1 MLDIILD
8 KIKKIVLSRLF
19 PIALIYLFLLFLI
32 INRLF
37 VLQIVQGTTHETE
50 FEFKT
55 NKSRDLKSTRG
66 NIYDRDGNLLAY
78 NELSFSVIMDDS
90 TLIESNEQRNEI
102 IHNLIKTLDRN
113 GDQLNHEFYIELN
126 EKNQLEFTINGDEL
140 IRFKKKAYEY
150 TFDKDNKE
158 LTQEQLDATAEE
170 VFEFLR
176 YGIPRLTTMFNI
188 SDDYTIE
195 EALRIMN
202 IRFAIFQNYPKY
214 LYITIASDVSK
225 ETVAAVSEKKA
236 EFLGVYIQHETH
248 RVYNDSL
255 YFSHML
261 GYTGRISASEI
272 EQLEANGFYNYNSTD
287 VVGKSGLER
296 EYENYLNGTKGSE
309 TVTVNTAGKVVK
321 VIERIDPI
329 AGNNLH
335 LTIDRDLQI
344 SAYNLLEKKI
354 ASILISKI
362 QPNINYGTK
371 GEDAKGILIP
381 IYEVYNALINN
392 NVIEINKL
400 NNSESSE
407 LEKSVYTKYENYLKE
422 IFNKYDDL
430 LKFNSSTTNKQAQGM
445 AEYLDLFHDV
455 LFSHDIILSDNF
467 DKTDSVYLSYNINK
481 TSLSN
486 FIKHA
491 ISNNWIDLSKLDVG
505 SDYYSTEEIYYK
517 LMDYVKEILKNDMG
531 FSKNIYKDLIFS
543 YKLSGSEICLLL
555 FDQGVLEYNQDDIN
569 KLKSGSISAYNF
581 MIKQISALKI
591 TPGMLALEPC
601 SGSIVITDVN
611 TGDVLALVTYPSYDN
626 NMLANRINTD
636 YYNKLLDNKAGALN
650 NRATTERLAPGSTY
664 KMISAIAGLEEGVID
679 PNIPIRDL
687 GIFTKVTP
695 EAKCHRYPG
704 THGDVKTADAL
715 KVSCNYY
722 FYEDAYRLSTDK
734 SYKYNAD
741 LGLSKLEKY
750 ATMFGLA
757 EKTGIEIYEIEPK
770 ISDKDPIRSAIGQ
783 GSNAFAPIH
792 LSRYITTIAN
802 RGSVYNLTIINKILD
817 RDDKI
822 VFENK
827 PSLYN
832 QLDNIKNITWNTV
845 QLGIYNVA
853 NAEGGSVYNIYK
865 DFPLEIAAKTG
876 TAEISKTKPNHA
888 WFVSYAPFDNP
899 EISLVVAI
907 PNGYTSG
914 NAAELGKEIYEY
926 YYNITDLDNDSEVQ
940 PNEEILVLD

>member
-1 MLDIILD
+1 MLDNILD
-8 KIKKIVLSRLF
+8 KIKKIVLSRIF

-50 FEFKT
+50 FEFKA
-55 NKSRDLKSTRG
+55 NKSRELKSTRG
-66 NIYDRDGNLLAY
+66 NIYDRNGNLLAY

-102 IHNLIKTLDRN
+102 IHNLIKTLDKN

-126 EKNQLEFTINGDEL
+126 ENNQLEFTISGDEL

-188 SDDYTIE
+188 SEEYSIE
-195 EALRIMN
+195 EALRIMS

-214 LYITIASDVSK
+214 LYITIASNVSK

-236 EFLGVYIQHETH
+236 EFLGVHIQHETH

-261 GYTGRISASEI
+261 GYTGQISASEL
-272 EQLEANGFYNYNSTD
+272 EQLEANGFNNYSSTD
-287 VVGKSGLER
+287 LVGKSGLER
-296 EYENYLNGTKGSE
+296 EYESYLRGIKGSE

-321 VIERIDPI
+321 VIEKIDPI
-329 AGNNLH
+329 AGNNLY
-335 LTIDRDLQI
+335 LTIDRELQI
-344 SAYNLLEKKI
+344 STYNLLEKKI

-362 QPNINYGTK
+362 QPDINYGTK
-371 GEDAKGILIP
+371 GDNAKGILIP

-392 NVIEINKL
+392 NIIDINKL
-400 NNSESSE
+400 NNPESTQ
-407 LEKSVYTKYENYLKE
+407 LEKTVHSKYEKHLKD
-422 IFNKYDDL
+422 IFAQYDVF
-430 LKFNSSTTNKQAQGM
+430 LKFNNTINNKQAQSMG
-445 AEYLDLFHDV
+445 EYLDLFYNTIM
-455 LFSHDIILSDNF
+455 SHDIILNDNF
-467 DKTDSVYLSYNINK
+467 EKTDSVYLSYNANQ

-491 ISNNWIDLSKLDVG
+491 ITNNWVDLSKLDIG
-505 SDYYSTEEIYYK
+505 SDYFSTEEIYYK
-517 LMDYVKEILKNDMG
+517 LMDYVKEILKNDAN
-531 FSKNIYKDLIFS
+531 FSKKIYKDLIFS

-555 FDQGVLEYNQDDIN
+555 FDQGVLEYNQDEVN
-569 KLKSGSISAYNF
+569 KLKNGSTSAYSF
-581 MIKQISALKI
+581 MIKQISTLKI
-591 TPGMLALEPC
+591 TPGMIALEPC
-601 SGSIVITDVN
+601 SGSVVITDVN

-626 NMLANRINTD
+626 NMLANRIDTD

-650 NRATTERLAPGSTY
+650 NRATTERMAPGSTY
-664 KMISAIAGLEEGVID
+664 KMISAIAGLEEGVIFPD
-679 PNIPIRDL
+679 VPIKDL
-687 GIFTKVTP
+687 GVFTKVTP
-695 EAKCHRYPG
+695 EAKCHKFPG
-704 THGDVKTADAL
+704 THGDVKTVDAL

-722 FYEDAYRLSTDK
+722 FYEDAYRLSIDK
-734 SYKYNAD
+734 SNKYNVD
-741 LGLSKLEKY
+741 LGLNKLEKY

-770 ISDKDPIRSAIGQ
+770 ISDEDPIRSAIGQ

-792 LSRYITTIAN
+792 LSRYISTIAN

-817 RDDKI
+817 RDDHI

-832 QLDNIKNITWNTV
+832 KLDNIKNITWNNV
-845 QLGIYNVA
+845 QLGIYNVV

-865 DFPLEIAAKTG
+865 DFPIKIAGKTG
-876 TAEISKTKPNHA
+876 TAEISKSKPNHA

-914 NAAELGKEIYEY
+914 NAAELGKEVYEY
-926 YYNITDLDNDSEVQ
+926 YYNIIDLDNNSEVQ
-940 PNEEILVLD
+940 PNEETLVLD